1 MICLGIFSLESSQT
15 DNQLSLA
22 KLILATQ
29 LPQQTAEPDQ
39 APANADNLSANSD
52 SEPIITLA
60 KSSDNQK
67 FLQDLNNHSVST
79 LQDESKEDQSKKN
92 KQKQNEPDS
101 QFSRIKAI
109 SKPIPPLNPKAEVLW
124 SNPVNDIMSFV
135 DSDSA
140 TGTVQSASHNDNST
154 SLQSLKIRSMK
165 DKIR

>member
-60 KSSDNQK
+60 KSTDNSK
-67 FLQDLNNHSVST
+67 FLQEFNNQSSST
-79 LQDESKEDQSKKN
+79 LHEDIKDEQSTQNSKSKT
-92 KQKQNEPDS
+92 NETDS
-101 QFSRIKAI
+101 QFARIKAI
-109 SKPIPPLNPKAEVLW
+109 SKPLPA
-124 SNPVNDIMSFV
+124 
-135 DSDSA
+135 
-140 TGTVQSASHNDNST
+140 
-154 SLQSLKIRSMK
+154 
-165 DKIR
+165 